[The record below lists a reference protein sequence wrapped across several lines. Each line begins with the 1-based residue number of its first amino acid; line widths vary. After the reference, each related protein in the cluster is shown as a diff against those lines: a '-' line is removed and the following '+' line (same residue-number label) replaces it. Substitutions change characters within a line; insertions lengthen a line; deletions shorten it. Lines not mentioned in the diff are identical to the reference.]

1 MQVVGEVEQL
11 LEVVEVL
18 HSQALTGT
26 NGHSRALTGT
36 HRHSQ
41 ALTGTHRHSG
51 ALRSIQW
58 HSAYPSSCRGP

>member
-1 MQVVGEVEQL
+1 MQVVGEAEQL
-11 LEVVEVL
+11 VEVVEVL
-18 HSQALTGT
+18 HSQ
-26 NGHSRALTGT
+26 ALTGT

-41 ALTGTHRHSG
+41 ALTGTHRHSQ

>member
-1 MQVVGEVEQL
+1 MQVVGEAEQL
-11 LEVVEVL
+11 VEVVEEL
-18 HSQALTGT
+18 HSQ
-26 NGHSRALTGT
+26 ALTGT

-41 ALTGTHRHSG
+41 ALTGTHRHSQ

>member
-26 NGHSRALTGT
+26 HG
-36 HRHSQ
+36 HSQ